1 MRTERYAGL
10 AVAAMA
16 LAICML
22 ALGAT
27 SAGAEEVVRVSAAE
41 ASQHVGEV
49 AEVCGQVASAA
60 YLASVGGQPTF
71 LNIERPYPDQVF
83 TVVIWGSIRKQF
95 DGRPEN
101 LFDGKSICVTG
112 KIAMHQG
119 TPQIVVDDPEQIVI
133 TTEARGTELRDFEK
147 VFVKAVLSALG
158 YDTNYGSGEW
168 DQETVEAMIAFQ
180 ENAGVT
186 LTGEA
191 DPPTLRALADAAEEM
206 PDSER
211 DLVIR
216 LLLFELA
223 RRQE

>member
-1 MRTERYAGL
+1 MRTERDCGL
-10 AVAAMA
+10 AAAAMA
-16 LAICML
+16 LAICTL
-22 ALGAT
+22 VLGTTGA
-27 SAGAEEVVRVSAAE
+27 SAEEAVTISAAD
-41 ASQHVGEV
+41 ASRHVGEY

-83 TVVIWGSIRKQF
+83 TVVIWGSSRKQF

-112 KIAMHQG
+112 RIAMHQG

-133 TTEARGTELRDFEK
+133 TTETRGTELGDLEK

-158 YDTNYGSGEW
+158 YDANYGSGEW
-168 DQETVEAMIAFQ
+168 DRETVEAMIAFQ
-180 ENAGVT
+180 EDAGVT
-186 LTGEA
+186 PTGEA
-191 DPPTLRALADAAEEM
+191 NPPTLRALADAAEKM

>member
-1 MRTERYAGL
+1 MRIESHGGL
-10 AVAAMA
+10 AAVVVA
-16 LAICML
+16 LAIFALM
-22 ALGAT
+22 LGAT
-27 SAGAEEVVRVSAAE
+27 AAGAEEVQRINASDAAG
-41 ASQHVGEV
+41 HVGEM

-112 KIAMHQG
+112 RIAMHQG

-147 VFVKAVLSALG
+147 VFVKAVLSSLG

-168 DQETVEAMIAFQ
+168 DQETVESMIAFQ

-206 PDSER
+206 PDSDR
-211 DLVIR
+211 DLIIR

>member
-1 MRTERYAGL
+1 MRTERDCGL
-10 AVAAMA
+10 AAAAMA
-16 LAICML
+16 LAICTL
-22 ALGAT
+22 VLGTTGA
-27 SAGAEEVVRVSAAE
+27 SAEEAVTISAAD
-41 ASQHVGEV
+41 ASRHVGEY

-83 TVVIWGSIRKQF
+83 TVVIWGSSRKQF

-112 KIAMHQG
+112 RIAMHQG

-133 TTEARGTELRDFEK
+133 TTETRGTELGDLEK

-158 YDTNYGSGEW
+158 YDANYGSGEW

-180 ENAGVT
+180 ESAGVT
-186 LTGEA
+186 PTGEA
-191 DPPTLRALADAAEEM
+191 DPPTLRALADAAEKM